1 MSVPDKSIDPRL
13 IQAAKEEFLQKGFE
27 KASLTNICK
36 ASGVTTGA
44 LYKRYK
50 GKEELFC
57 ALVDDTVQSMKDY
70 VAGIESID
78 LSKYTDQQLY
88 DSFSLSV
95 GGNKEWFKF
104 LYDRKKEFTL
114 LIRCASGTKYEN
126 FHQDWTKQMNNI
138 DYKFYQEAKKRGLV
152 TKNLSAD
159 EYHVLT
165 FSIWS
170 LFYEPFF
177 LDFTWEQLEKFSETI
192 CLFIDLH
199 SATGFNKPE

>member
-78 LSKYTDQQLY
+78 LSKYTDEQLY

-95 GGNKEWFKF
+95 GRNIEWFKS
-104 LYDRKKEFTL
+104 LYVQKEEFIL

-126 FHQDWTKQMNNI
+126 FHQEWTKQMNNI

-165 FSIWS
+165 YSIWS

-199 SATGFNKPE
+199 SAVGFSKPE

>member
-78 LSKYTDQQLY
+78 LSKYTDEQLY
-88 DSFSLSV
+88 DSFSLSAER
-95 GGNKEWFKF
+95 NMEWFKS
-104 LYDRKKEFTL
+104 LYEQKEEFML

-152 TKNLSAD
+152 TKELSAD

-199 SATGFNKPE
+199 SVAGFNKQE